1 MKQSVKTS
9 ALVAVLSTVCIG
21 AQAGGTGDRATPSPA
36 ANAPSAG
43 AGMKVYVDPKTG
55 EFLEQP
61 PKGAE
66 PAEPMVTPNVALPE
80 PEEVESPVP
89 GGGTMVD
96 VRGRFQTPL
105 QVHMGSGGKPVVRHG
120 DAPSA
125 PPK

>member
-1 MKQSVKTS
+1 MKQRRKTS
-9 ALVAVLSTVCIG
+9 ALLAVLSTVCIG
-21 AQAGGTGDRATPSPA
+21 AQAGGTGDKATPSPA
-36 ANAPSAG
+36 ANTPSAG
-43 AGMKVYVDPKTG
+43 AGMKVYIDPETG

-66 PAEPMVTPNVALPE
+66 PMVTPSVALPE
-80 PEEVESPVP
+80 PEEVASPVP

-105 QVHMGSGGKPVVRHG
+105 QVHMGSDGKPVVRHG
-120 DAPSA
+120 DVPSA